1 MHQWFEWRLF
11 SGSVAGDRIMKSRI
25 LIVEDEKTA
34 LHALSLLLSDEGYE
48 ISQAD
53 RGEQGLRLAMR
64 EEPDLLL
71 LDIRLPD
78 LDGLTVLERLR
89 AGRSDAAV
97 IIMTADTSSSNA
109 IRATQLGA
117 FDYVSKPI
125 NDDHLLVQIRRALE
139 YRKLERDVR
148 NLRSLP
154 EKNLAIPGM
163 VGHSLQMQE
172 VYKLIG
178 RVANSPTTVLIAG
191 ESGTG
196 KELVAN
202 AIHEFS
208 DRRDAPLIKINCA
221 AIPDNLLEAELFGY
235 EKGAFTNALM
245 RRIGKF
251 EQAHGGTLFLDEIAE
266 LSPQLQAKL
275 LRALQERTIE
285 RLGSNTPIKLDV
297 RFIAATARDLSALVP
312 TGHFRE
318 DLYYR
323 LNVVS
328 IELPPLR
335 QRKEDIPLLV
345 QRFLG
350 RSQEA
355 VAIRPDALDKIMA
368 HDWPGNVRELENV
381 IVRAIVLAPGEIITP
396 DSIHITPK
404 PSHAVSGGLDQI
416 VVRDGYW
423 KNIRKLENHLVR
435 TALEDAKGNKAEAAR
450 MLGIQRRLLYEKM
463 AELGIKSEA
472 EVSKK

>member
-1 MHQWFEWRLF
+1 
-11 SGSVAGDRIMKSRI
+11 MKSRI

-34 LHALSLLLSDEGYE
+34 LHALSSLLKDEDYDV
-48 ISQAD
+48 IQAD
-53 RGEQGLRLAMR
+53 RGEKGLHLALS
-64 EEPDLLL
+64 EEPDLIL

-89 AGRSDAAV
+89 TARSDAAV
-97 IIMTADTSSSNA
+97 IIMTADTSSQNA

-139 YRKLERDVR
+139 YRQLEHEVR
-148 NLRSLP
+148 TLRAGP
-154 EKNLAIPGM
+154 ETNVAIPGI
-163 VGHSLQMQE
+163 VGHSVQMQE

-178 RVANSPTTVLIAG
+178 RVANSSTTVLISG

-208 DRRDAPLIKINCA
+208 DRRNAPLVKVNCA
-221 AIPDNLLEAELFGY
+221 AIPDNLLESELFGY
-235 EKGAFTNALM
+235 EKGAFTNALS

-251 EQAHGGTLFLDEIAE
+251 EQAQGGTLLLDEIAE
-266 LSPQLQAKL
+266 LPQTLQAKL

-285 RLGSNTPIKLDV
+285 RLGSNTPIELDV
-297 RFIAATARDLSALVP
+297 RFIAATAQDL
-312 TGHFRE
+312 GHFRE

-328 IELPPLR
+328 ISIPPLR

-345 QRFLG
+345 QRFLS
-350 RSQEA
+350 RSDRP
-355 VAIRPDALDKIMA
+355 VTIRPDALDKIMA
-368 HDWPGNVRELENV
+368 RHWPGNVRELENV
-381 IVRAIVLAPGEIITP
+381 IARAIVLAPGEIITP
-396 DSIHITPK
+396 DSIQITPK
-404 PSHAVSGGLDQI
+404 PSVAAGDWLGQV
-416 VVRDGYW
+416 VVRDGFRS
-423 KNIRKLENHLVR
+423 NVRRLEAYLVKS
-435 TALEDAKGNKAEAAR
+435 ALEQAKGNKAEAAR
-450 MLGIQRRLLYEKM
+450 ILGIQRRLLYEKM
-463 AELGIKSEA
+463 SELGLKTDA
-472 EVSKK
+472 